1 MATLKDVAKLAGVS
15 VATASRV
22 LNNNK
27 NVSPENHQ
35 AIMQAMKTL
44 NYSPNYLGRNLR
56 MSSSKKI
63 LILLPTLTNQYYSRV
78 VLGIEDVA
86 KENDYNVIIG
96 STHGDY
102 DVENNYINMLSTRLV
117 DGIIF
122 FSTMQSTNRLNEI
135 AAMHPIVQCC
145 EYKNGINSSRVSI
158 NNKVAAYDA
167 VKHLLDCGH
176 TKIAL
181 IAAGAT
187 HATSVERTEGYTKAL
202 AEAGIAF
209 RSDYILHADYS
220 TYRAMHACE
229 HLMELPDPPTAI
241 FSISDSMALGAMKK
255 LSELGIRVCEDVA
268 VIGFDNTSVTEYYSP
283 SITTISQPRLEMGK
297 TAMELL
303 LKKLTDVNSPTEFIT
318 MPHQLIVRQSTVKGA
333 PLVFSHT

>member
-56 MSSSKKI
+56 MSSSRKI
-63 LILLPTLTNQYYSRV
+63 LVLIPTLTNQFYSRI

-86 KENDYNVIIG
+86 QASNYDVIIG
-96 STHGDY
+96 STHGDPGAE
-102 DVENNYINMLSTRLV
+102 DNYINMLFTRLV

-122 FSTMQSTNRLNEI
+122 FSTLQSTNRLNEI
-135 AAMHPIVQCC
+135 AASHAIVQCC
-145 EYKNGINSSRVSI
+145 EYKNGINASRVSI
-158 NNKVAAYDA
+158 DNKTAAYDA
-167 VKHLLDCGH
+167 VKHLLACGH
-176 TKIAL
+176 KKIAL
-181 IAAGAT
+181 IAAGEI
-187 HATSVERTEGYTKAL
+187 HATSIDRTEGYTAAL
-202 AEAGIAF
+202 AEAGISV
-209 RSDYILHADYS
+209 RPDYVLHAGYS

-229 HLMELPDPPTAI
+229 QLMRLPDPPTAI
-241 FSISDSMALGAMKK
+241 FCISDSMALGAMKK
-255 LSELGIRVCEDVA
+255 LSELGIRVCEDVS
-268 VIGFDNTSVTEYYSP
+268 VVGFDNTSITEYYSP

-303 LKKLTDVNSPTEFIT
+303 LKKLADVNSPTEFIT
-318 MPHQLIVRQSTVKGA
+318 IPHQLIVRQSTVKDA
-333 PLVFSHT
+333 PLIFSHT